1 MIMINTTIYTLL
13 NKQINAEIWSS
24 YLYRSMSLFAESHGY
39 RGISNWFYIQS
50 HEELDHARMIEKYI
64 MAHNHQVKLLPVVEV
79 PCQWS
84 SPLEMFRQA
93 LTHEQTITRKI
104 GEIFDQSQKDR
115 DYATCSFLSW
125 FIDEQ
130 VEEEES
136 CSYLIQ
142 QLEKAGD
149 MPCYFMQIDY
159 ELQQRK
165 YEPNEMKGHAK
176 WYA

>member
-1 MIMINTTIYTLL
+1 MINTTIYTLL

-64 MAHNHQVKLLPVVEV
+64 MAHSHQVKLLPIVEV

-104 GEIFDQSQKDR
+104 GEIFDQAQRDR

-165 YEPNEMKGHAK
+165 YKPNEMKGHSK

>member
-1 MIMINTTIYTLL
+1 MINTTIHTLL

-39 RGISNWFYIQS
+39 RGIANWFLIQS

-64 MAHNHQVKLLPVVEV
+64 LAQSQQVKLLPIAEV
-79 PCQWS
+79 PAEWS

-93 LTHEQTITRKI
+93 LAHEQTITRKI
-104 GEIFDQSQKDR
+104 GEIFAQTQKDH
-115 DYATCSFLSW
+115 DYATCSFISW

-136 CSYLIQ
+136 CANIIQ
-142 QLEKAGD
+142 QFEKAGD

-159 ELQQRK
+159 ELQNRK
-165 YEPNEMKGHAK
+165 YEPNDTKAHAR

>member
-1 MIMINTTIYTLL
+1 MINTTIHTLL

-39 RGISNWFYIQS
+39 RGIANWFLIQS

-64 MAHNHQVKLLPVVEV
+64 LAQNQQVKLLPIAEV
-79 PCQWS
+79 PAEWT
-84 SPLEMFRQA
+84 SPLIMFQQA
-93 LTHEQTITRKI
+93 LAHEQAITRKI
-104 GEIFDQSQKDR
+104 GEVFDQAQKDH

-136 CSYLIQ
+136 CTNIIQ
-142 QLEKAGD
+142 QFEKAGD

-165 YEPNEMKGHAK
+165 YEPNDAKAHAR